1 MAWNNSTATRV
12 AINGFGRIGRT
23 ILRAA
28 KKHDAPLD
36 FVAVNDITDNE
47 TLAHLLRYDSVH
59 GKYPGT
65 VEVTADGLLVDGDEI
80 RVLAEKDPARLPWH
94 DLGVDIVFEST
105 GRFTSRN
112 DAAKHLNAGARKVII
127 TAPAK
132 NEDITI
138 VVGVNHERYD
148 PASHHVISNASCTT
162 NCLAPVVKV
171 LLQEFGFR
179 RGLMTTVHSY
189 TNDQQILDLPH
200 KDLRR
205 ARAAALSIIP
215 TTTGAAKATALV
227 LPELKGKIDGIA
239 MRVPTPDVS
248 VVDLTAELD
257 RTVTVDQVNDAFRSA
272 ANGGL
277 REILTVSDDPLVSVD
292 YIGNPASAIVDLLST
307 AVVDDRLVKVMAWYD
322 NEWAYSLRCV
332 DLAAHIAKTL
342 EVESAKSA

>member
-65 VEVTADGLLVDGDEI
+65 VEVSADGLVVDGDEI

-105 GRFTSRN
+105 GRFTARN

-257 RTVTVDQVNDAFRSA
+257 QSVSVEQVNNAFRDA
-272 ANGGL
+272 AKAGPLQNL
-277 REILTVSDDPLVSVD
+277 LAVNDEPLVSVD
-292 YIGNPASAIVDLLST
+292 YIGSLHSSTVDSLST
-307 AVVDDRLVKVMAWYD
+307 NVVAGTLVNVTSWYD
-322 NEWAYSLRCV
+322 NEMGYSARCV
-332 DLAAHIAKTL
+332 DLL
-342 EVESAKSA
+342 RYVGERL